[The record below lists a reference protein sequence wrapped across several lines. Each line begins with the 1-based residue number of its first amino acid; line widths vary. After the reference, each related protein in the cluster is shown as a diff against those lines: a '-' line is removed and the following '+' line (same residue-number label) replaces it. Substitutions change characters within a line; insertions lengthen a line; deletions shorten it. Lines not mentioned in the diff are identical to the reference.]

1 MVALHKARYF
11 VLGCQKLTV
20 AMDHKPLL
28 KVFGDRQL
36 CELENP
42 RLTIL
47 KEKAMYF
54 RLDMVH
60 VHGRFHKGPD
70 AMSRVPNDMMNNVMQ
85 GEVASI
91 LDGASTKDLRI
102 GILRQLWSPL
112 TGEGMCDIPDHQAK
126 AVMEDE
132 FSYLGAAEQKDGEV
146 GYQVAVLAEK
156 GV

>member
-11 VLGCQKLTV
+11 VLGCEKLTV
-20 AMDHKPLL
+20 ATDHKPLL

-60 VHGRFHKGPD
+60 VQMCMGGFTK
-70 AMSRVPNDMMNNVMQ
+70 ALMQ
-85 GEVASI
+85 C
-91 LDGASTKDLRI
+91 
-102 GILRQLWSPL
+102 P
-112 TGEGMCDIPDHQAK
+112 
-126 AVMEDE
+126 
-132 FSYLGAAEQKDGEV
+132 
-146 GYQVAVLAEK
+146 GYPMT
-156 GV
+156 